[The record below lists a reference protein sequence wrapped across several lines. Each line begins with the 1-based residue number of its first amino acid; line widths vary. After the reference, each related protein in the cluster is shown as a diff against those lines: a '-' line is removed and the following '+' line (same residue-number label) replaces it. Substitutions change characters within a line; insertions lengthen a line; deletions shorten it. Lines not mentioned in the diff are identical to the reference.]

1 VDKDE
6 ARRRSSQPGPVPG
19 DVGSQVVAVLFS
31 WLSTRL
37 PGTAA
42 AYLAMSDEVDVSAL
56 FDQLPGWRWVLPRI
70 EGDRTITFRDRDVTR
85 ETHRWG
91 MTQPSDQGRIVPVH
105 EIDVFL
111 VPGLAF
117 DDSGGRLG
125 RGGGYYDRVLAR
137 RRADSEAIGVTVAG
151 RVIDT
156 VPVVDHD
163 QRVDWLATEDGVIL
177 TQPIQ

>member
-1 VDKDE
+1 MDKDE
-6 ARRRSSQPGPVPG
+6 ARRRSRESGPVPG

-42 AYLAMSDEVDVSAL
+42 AYLPISDEVDVTAL
-56 FDQLPGWRWVLPRI
+56 FDRLPGWRWVLPRI
-70 EGDRTITFRDRDVTR
+70 EDDATLTFRDRDVVR

-91 MTQPSDQGRIVPVH
+91 LIQPSDSGRIVPVA

-125 RGGGYYDRVLAR
+125 RGGGYYDRVLAG
-137 RRADSEAIGVTVAG
+137 RRADSDVIGVTVAG

-163 QRVDWLATEDGVIL
+163 QRVDWLATEGGVIL
-177 TQPIQ
+177 TQPMP

>member
-1 VDKDE
+1 
-6 ARRRSSQPGPVPG
+6 
-19 DVGSQVVAVLFS
+19 VVAVLFS

>member
-1 VDKDE
+1 V
-6 ARRRSSQPGPVPG
+6 

-31 WLSTRL
+31 WLSARL

-42 AYLAMSDEVDVSAL
+42 AYLPMSDEVDVTPL
-56 FDQLPGWRWVLPRI
+56 FDRLPGWRWVLPRI
-70 EGDRTITFRDRDVTR
+70 EDDATLTFRDRDVVI
-85 ETHRWG
+85 ETHAWG
-91 MTQPSDQGRIVPVH
+91 MNQPSDSGRIVPIH
-105 EIDVFL
+105 EIDLFL

-125 RGGGYYDRVLAR
+125 RGGGYYDRVLAE
-137 RRADSEAIGVTVAG
+137 RRADSEAIGVTLKG

-163 QRVDWLATEDGVIL
+163 QRVDWLATEAGVIL